1 VVVQGWVRCAVQCS
15 VQRAVQCL
23 LCCLSQLGRIDS
35 APSVGMAW
43 KRACALKWGV
53 ERGGVAITVGGEELA
68 AVVIEEVWVQS
79 RSLQLRSLS
88 SRCTNCRRLDLGPG
102 CAFTPLGLPCLQR
115 NSDSQQSSPSFS
127 ATQSRVS
134 SLPSPTNETHL
145 GNLQP
150 PNLSTSH
157 QISPSTHH
165 HLPIH
170 LYHHHHV
177 QLRRSSQFHPLHPSG
192 QPAVT
197 IRTRGDTACGWR
209 GGSRWAGTAA
219 RDGGIRAI

>member
-1 VVVQGWVRCAVQCS
+1 MGVAAAGGGGGGSAGLEEVLGSFRGTAEGWLRLAHRQAQQRVRSGCCATPGTNHDAAETMLSGRRVGVVRIVYWVCEAHGSGTAWWCRVGCAVQCS

-88 SRCTNCRRLDLGPG
+88 SRCTNCRRLDRDVPSRLPS
-102 CAFTPLGLPCLQR
+102 LPCLQR
-115 NSDSQQSSPSFS
+115 KSNSQQSSPSFS

-134 SLPSPTNETHL
+134 SLPSSKPH
-145 GNLQP
+145 
-150 PNLSTSH
+150 
-157 QISPSTHH
+157 
-165 HLPIH
+165 
-170 LYHHHHV
+170 
-177 QLRRSSQFHPLHPSG
+177 
-192 QPAVT
+192 
-197 IRTRGDTACGWR
+197 
-209 GGSRWAGTAA
+209 
-219 RDGGIRAI
+219 